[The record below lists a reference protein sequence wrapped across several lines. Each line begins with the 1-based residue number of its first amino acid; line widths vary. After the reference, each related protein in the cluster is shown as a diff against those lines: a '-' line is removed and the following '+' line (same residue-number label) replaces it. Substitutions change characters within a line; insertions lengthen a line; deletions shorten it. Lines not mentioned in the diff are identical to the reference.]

1 MRGAKKSFYFL
12 FYHPDYT
19 VGTGI
24 SPVREHE
31 LFADFTAGG
40 ELHPAPKKIQLWIYY
55 SAVFLKMQV
64 FYLDFFRRIFEKRKR
79 KSLSIDKLHVELRPT
94 FAYFGN

>member
-40 ELHPAPKKIQLWIYY
+40 ELHPAPKKIQL
-55 SAVFLKMQV
+55 
-64 FYLDFFRRIFEKRKR
+64 
-79 KSLSIDKLHVELRPT
+79 
-94 FAYFGN
+94 

>member
-1 MRGAKKSFYFL
+1 MTEFSSGKKRPAKMRGAKKYAFPF

-24 SPVREHE
+24 SPVREHT

-40 ELHPAPKKIQLWIYY
+40 ESHPAPKKIQL
-55 SAVFLKMQV
+55 
-64 FYLDFFRRIFEKRKR
+64 
-79 KSLSIDKLHVELRPT
+79 
-94 FAYFGN
+94 

>member
-1 MRGAKKSFYFL
+1 MWGELRLIIF

-24 SPVREHE
+24 SPVREHT

-40 ELHPAPKKIQLWIYY
+40 EFHSAPKKIQL
-55 SAVFLKMQV
+55 
-64 FYLDFFRRIFEKRKR
+64 
-79 KSLSIDKLHVELRPT
+79 
-94 FAYFGN
+94 

>member
-1 MRGAKKSFYFL
+1 MWGEFRLIVF

-24 SPVREHE
+24 APVRELA

-40 ELHPAPKKIQLWIYY
+40 ELHSAPKKIQLYLSY
-55 SAVFLKMQV
+55 STNKTKRQAFEV
-64 FYLDFFRRIFEKRKR
+64 IFSVRFQKE
-79 KSLSIDKLHVELRPT
+79 SE
-94 FAYFGN
+94 